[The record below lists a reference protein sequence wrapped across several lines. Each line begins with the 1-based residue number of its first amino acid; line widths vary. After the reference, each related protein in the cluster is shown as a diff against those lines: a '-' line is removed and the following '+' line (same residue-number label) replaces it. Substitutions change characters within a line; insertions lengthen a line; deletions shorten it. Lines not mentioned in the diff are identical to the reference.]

1 MKVAVVSDLHVAG
14 PGEHAETRESVRLLG
29 HGEGRLRRRFRRGLN
44 RVRDRFWHSH
54 PESRAACFVQALQH
68 IYNYGP
74 DMLIANG
81 DYAGDHSGMGLSD
94 DHTYESVNHVVSLIR
109 EIFPERSR
117 FNFGDHDIG
126 KYNTVRR
133 QGGIRLRSLERG
145 VDLGLESF
153 WEIPCDNYLLMGV
166 NSSLLTLELYL
177 PEALPE
183 EIDAWTAHREAHV
196 QQIVERLRVI
206 DEGSRIILFSH
217 DPSAMGLLS
226 TLPEIRARWPQI
238 ACTVVGHLHTPM
250 LMGLTRMMRHVPV
263 LKTNY
268 PIARI
273 VTHGARGAQD
283 WKRFNPVVCP
293 STYGVGHHISG
304 GILFLEADGR
314 GELQVTRKRITI

>member
-1 MKVAVVSDLHVAG
+1 MRIAVVSDLHVAG

-29 HGEGRLRRRFRRGLN
+29 HGEGSVRRRFRRGLN
-44 RVRDRFWHSH
+44 RFRDRFWHWQ

-68 IYNYGP
+68 IYNYNP
-74 DMLIANG
+74 DYLVANG

-145 VDLGLESF
+145 LELGLESF
-153 WEIPCDNYLLMGV
+153 WEIAHDNVLLIGV

-183 EIDAWTAHREAHV
+183 EVDDWASRREAHV
-196 QQIVERLRVI
+196 QQIVERFRGIEDGHRV
-206 DEGSRIILFSH
+206 ILFSH

-226 TLPEIRARWPQI
+226 SLPEVRKRLSQI
-238 ACTVVGHLHTPM
+238 ECTVVGHLHTPM

-293 STYGVGHHISG
+293 STYGVGNHISG
-304 GILFLEADGR
+304 GILLIEARSR
-314 GELQVTRKRITI
+314 GPLAVTRQRITI